1 VTFAAIATVDTLE
14 DFFEP
19 IDPLVDECKVHLNDD
34 GLRVQAVDPANVAM
48 GDLRLD
54 ADAFESYEVRIDDDD
69 ADAVIGINLERFLDV
84 VGFGDSGE
92 LVHLQLNQATRKLD
106 VQVGSI
112 EYTLALIDPDSIR
125 QEPDLPDLDLNAEIA
140 IEGGDLGQAVDA
152 AELVSDHVTFGVDAG
167 DGVFYAEADGD
178 TDDVHVVHEREDLI
192 DLEIGGGA
200 RSLYSLDYVSDLS
213 GAIDSDAE
221 VTIELGDQYPFIWHY
236 SVAEGHG
243 QVTYLLAPRIQ
254 SE

>member
-1 VTFAAIATVDTLE
+1 MTFAAIATVDTLE
-14 DFFEP
+14 DFFKP
-19 IDPLVDECKVHLNDD
+19 IDPLVNECKVHLNDD

-48 GDLRLD
+48 GDIRLD
-54 ADAFESYEVRIDDDD
+54 ADAFESYEVGIDDDD
-69 ADAVIGINLERFLDV
+69 DAIIGLNLERLLDV

-92 LVHLQLNQATRKLD
+92 LVHLELNQVTRKLD

-125 QEPDLPDLDLNAEIA
+125 QEPDLPDLDLNAEIV
-140 IEGGDLGQAVDA
+140 IEGGDLGKVVDA
-152 AELVSDHVTFGVDAG
+152 AELVSDHVTLGVDAG
-167 DGVFYAEADGD
+167 RETFYGDADGD
-178 TDDVHVVHEREDLI
+178 TDDVHVAHEREDLI
-192 DLEIGGGA
+192 DLETGGGA

-213 GAIDSDAE
+213 GAIDSDSE
-221 VTIELGDQYPFIWHY
+221 VTIELGDEFPFMWHY
-236 SVAEGHG
+236 SVAEGRG